1 MSGEISDELEG
12 LDSRL
17 FAASD
22 DSEVDFRMV
31 VEMLD
36 TGVTKIDPASGR
48 IYYANPAFCRMVG
61 YSPNELSDGQFSFVE
76 FTHPE
81 DLEKNLELQRQF
93 NDYEIDQFTI
103 EKRYIRKD
111 GSIFWARTTAKHL
124 PRTEGGQQRTIGI
137 IEDITEQMAVRS
149 APWQATVSPPD
160 VNQRLKEIRLKPAEA
175 FIRTH
180 WKGPLRVQD
189 IARACELSP
198 RMLFREFRKVYGC
211 PPAAYVKRVRLTEAR
226 NTLLRGDRKTSIVAL
241 ALSAGFMNASHF
253 ARDYRKTFGELPSET
268 LKVARLAALTSN

>member
-22 DSEVDFRMV
+22 ESQIDFRFI

-36 TGVTKIDPASGR
+36 IGITKTDTASGR

-76 FTHPE
+76 LTHPD
-81 DLEKNLELQRQF
+81 DLEKNLELHRQF
-93 NDYEIDQFTI
+93 YNYEIDQFTI
-103 EKRYIRKD
+103 EKRYIRKN
-111 GSIFWARTTAKHL
+111 GSIFWARTTARHL
-124 PRTEGGQQRTIGI
+124 PQTEGSRQRTVGM
-137 IEDITEQMAVRS
+137 IEDITEEMAARS
-149 APWQATVSPPD
+149 APKEMAVSPPY
-160 VNQRLKEIRLKPAEA
+160 VNQKLKEIRLKPAEA
-175 FIRTH
+175 FIHTH

-189 IARACELSP
+189 IARACGLSP

-211 PPAAYVKRVRLTEAR
+211 PPAAYVKRVRLTETR
-226 NTLLRGDRKTSIVAL
+226 NILLRGDRKTSIVAL

-268 LKVARLAALTSN
+268 LKLARLAALMSN